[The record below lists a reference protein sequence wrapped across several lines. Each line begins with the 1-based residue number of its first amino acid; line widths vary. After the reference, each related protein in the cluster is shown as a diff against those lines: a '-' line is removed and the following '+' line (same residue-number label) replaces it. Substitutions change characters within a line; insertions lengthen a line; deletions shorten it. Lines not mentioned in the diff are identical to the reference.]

1 MLLISLHKIAHMY
14 VHWRL
19 FFGYKFSSFFIAA
32 LFILTACA
40 EESTIDQTHE
50 TKQSVEEE
58 IQDEQIS
65 LPEDTI
71 SATVTEVV
79 DGDTIKV
86 NMEGTEETIR
96 LLLIDTPETVHPTE
110 PEQPYGKEASAFAK
124 EHLSVNKE
132 VEIEI
137 DTSIRDNYDRFLAY
151 VWVED
156 EMYNKMIL
164 EEGLARVAYIIEP
177 NTRYVDEFRDIEEEA
192 KEKEKGIW
200 SEDGYVTDEGFH
212 PDAVRNSA
220 ERKQENSP
228 EQRDCDNPQIK
239 GNHSSNGD
247 LIYHTPDGQYY
258 DQTNAEEMFCTEQ
271 EAQESGYRKS
281 QR

>member
-1 MLLISLHKIAHMY
+1 MN
-14 VHWRL
+14 VHFRL
-19 FFGYKFSSFFIAA
+19 SFGNRFTSFFIAA
-32 LFILTACA
+32 LLILTGCA
-40 EESTIDQTHE
+40 EKSTIDQTPE
-50 TKQSVEEE
+50 TKQSMQEE
-58 IQDEQIS
+58 IQDEQTANSSADKQIS
-65 LPEDTI
+65 HPEDTI

-177 NTRYVDEFRDIEEEA
+177 NTRYADEFRDIEEEA

-212 PDAVRNSA
+212 PDAVSNSA
-220 ERKQENSP
+220 ERNKENSP
-228 EQRDCDNPQIK
+228 EHRDCENPHIK

-258 DQTNAEEMFCTEQ
+258 DQTKAEEMFCTEQ